1 MKKISKIFKCLCFKR
16 TILELISQDYHDGIP
31 EFPDKE
37 DAAPRSVQDI
47 TISGHLSFS
56 EIVKKT
62 IKFNKKMD
70 IRMIICQNIRFQSD
84 GYLEQIG
91 EFISAPPMI
100 Y

>member
-1 MKKISKIFKCLCFKR
+1 MKSIPKKVSKGLRQFFKKISKIFKCLCFKR

-62 IKFNKKMD
+62 IKFNKKW
-70 IRMIICQNIRFQSD
+70 
-84 GYLEQIG
+84 
-91 EFISAPPMI
+91 ISE
-100 Y
+100 